1 MILFKQQQIANMY
14 LNFCFWDTREFLA
27 NCISNIIDQ
36 VCKNKF
42 TLKN

>member
-1 MILFKQQQIANMY
+1 MILFKPQQIANMY
-14 LNFCFWDTREFLA
+14 LNFCDTREFLA

-42 TLKN
+42 ILKN